1 MYEDLLV
8 VVAKV
13 DKVNADQM
21 VDVKALKTEVL
32 DINEKAEHNM
42 DAAKLVRIKINSLFA
57 SK

>member
-1 MYEDLLV
+1 M

-21 VDVKALKTEVL
+21 DDVKALKTEVL

-42 DAAKLVRIKINSLFA
+42 DAAKLVRIKINSFLA